1 MVMTISSLE
10 LNWSFGDYYK
20 REAIEWAW
28 ELLTKV
34 WGLPKERL
42 FATVYTTD
50 DEAAKIWRECTDIDP
65 THILKFESD
74 NFWEMGDTGPC
85 GPCSEIHYDYGDPA
99 TQEETMTDS
108 VQGVNG
114 SNERYVEIW
123 NLVFMQNERMQD
135 RSLQAL
141 SAKHVDTGAGLERI
155 CAILQSKNSNYETD
169 LFMPITKQIAE
180 MTKTPYSPCEKGVPH
195 RVIADHIRALT
206 FTIADGATPGND
218 GRGYVIRRILR
229 RASRYAFNLG
239 MKQPFLYKLSAIVVG
254 EMRNAYPELEERCEF
269 VQQVIKSEEKRFS
282 YSSC

>member
-1 MVMTISSLE
+1 
-10 LNWSFGDYYK
+10 
-20 REAIEWAW
+20 
-28 ELLTKV
+28 
-34 WGLPKERL
+34 
-42 FATVYTTD
+42 
-50 DEAAKIWRECTDIDP
+50 
-65 THILKFESD
+65 
-74 NFWEMGDTGPC
+74 
-85 GPCSEIHYDYGDPA
+85 
-99 TQEETMTDS
+99 MTDS

-135 RSLQAL
+135 RSLQTL

-169 LFMPITKQIAE
+169 LFMPIIKQIAE

-269 VQQVIKSEEKRFS
+269 VQQVIKSEEKRFLNTLELGTDKLNKVFEDVKKKKQEVVQGEHRFYVPRYLWISERS
-282 YSSC
+282 YRDYSC